1 MSIFKE
7 VWNDVKKKPEHNGV
21 PYSID
26 EILSMDDE
34 ELGAEYKN
42 NSLPVPK
49 YSKKTV
55 IFLTVCRKTLKTII
69 VLSIIA
75 FLITLGIKW
84 PSVFYIVFAI
94 ILFPAAFAVNVL
106 IDDCDDWFELDDY
119 YEFPYLFKNIM
130 IDDWNALIE
139 ETTSESDGGVSSDN
153 TSRFRKFMDRMKRIK
168 DFNKKHWFSYKEKGE
183 WLKIITPLACL
194 HHDGVVIND
203 DVYNKLDEQLDLSGR
218 SEELLEQMEEH
229 KKTDELIKEE
239 DASRKARIEARRS
252 DSKVNAMVSM
262 INQYKTKQEVL
273 DGSSDYKRIVDLK
286 NQMEYNNNVFNE
298 RIKG

>member
-7 VWNDVKKKPEHNGV
+7 VWNDLKKKPEHNGV
-21 PYSID
+21 PYSVD

-75 FLITLGIKW
+75 LLITLMIKW

-139 ETTSESDGGVSSDN
+139 ETTFESDGGVSSDN
-153 TSRFRKFMDRMKRIK
+153 ASRFREFMGRMERIK

-183 WLKIITPLACL
+183 WLKIITPLASL
-194 HHDGVVIND
+194 HHDDVVIND

-239 DASRKARIEARRS
+239 DASRKAMIEARRS

-273 DGSSDYKRIVDLK
+273 DESSDYKRIVDLK

-298 RIKG
+298 RIKS